1 MLNLNDGVTSTMWKR
16 GSEQNGGG
24 GGGKPGSSNGAS
36 VAPPPPPPNAWAN
49 PPDVLR
55 SAAATA
61 PDGTA
66 AAAAAKQQNGKFG
79 GGIDPATA
87 AGPRHDS
94 GAGGHDFRTTS
105 AVSKIESELARMQMV
120 RFDILARLLS
130 NTFSLL
136 QKLPQQARLMFTSR
150 CLHHAELHL

>member
-24 GGGKPGSSNGAS
+24 KPGSSNGAS
-36 VAPPPPPPNAWAN
+36 AAPPPPPPNAWAN

-61 PDGTA
+61 PDGT

-120 RFDILARLLS
+120 RFDILARLS
-130 NTFSLL
+130 IIFPCYRNCHS
-136 QKLPQQARLMFTSR
+136 KAHVCVSSR

>member
-61 PDGTA
+61 PDGT

>member
-24 GGGKPGSSNGAS
+24 GKPGSSNGAS
-36 VAPPPPPPNAWAN
+36 AAQPPPPPPNAWAN

-61 PDGTA
+61 PDGAA

-120 RFDILARLLS
+120 RFEILLACCLS

-136 QKLPQQARLMFTSR
+136 LT
-150 CLHHAELHL
+150 